1 MILIKI
7 TDNCWLKSKI
17 RAIFKDFSQ
26 LYVLEFTEKGPC
38 WKSWKSHWISSSPK
52 GGLPDLWLT
61 YLPGGTCASPSFG
74 VCQQKCTDIKP
85 GPGYYCVCRTGYK
98 ISPKNSHY
106 CDDVNE
112 CAVFGTCGQKCEN
125 FKGSFKCS
133 CYDGYQLSY
142 TRGNTTCKIKGEIW
156 PIITGTTQYFKK
168 IKRKKRLKKN

>member
-1 MILIKI
+1 MPF
-7 TDNCWLKSKI
+7 SKI
-17 RAIFKDFSQ
+17 FPSSMSLNLLKKGLESPGK
-26 LYVLEFTEKGPC
+26 VLEFHLHQRVG
-38 WKSWKSHWISSSPK
+38 
-52 GGLPDLWLT
+52 DLWLT

-74 VCQQKCTDIKP
+74 VCQQNCTDIKP

-168 IKRKKRLKKN
+168 IQNK